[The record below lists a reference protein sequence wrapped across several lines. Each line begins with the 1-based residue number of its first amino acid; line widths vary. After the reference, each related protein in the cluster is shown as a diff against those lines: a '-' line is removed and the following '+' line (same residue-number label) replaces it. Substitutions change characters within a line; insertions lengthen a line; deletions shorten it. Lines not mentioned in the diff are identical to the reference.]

1 MKRTADISDFLQPLR
16 DKPYQAYLSN
26 ALQVADVLDWVLQ
39 QLGKSEVWQ
48 TSFSISE
55 EFIRRLFFIEKSG
68 LVTKFNLVLDHK
80 ATNKT
85 LKLWAFITQV
95 INTTYLADNHSKVLL
110 VRSQKGEVVS
120 IITSQNLTRGNRCES
135 AVVTTDLDIFRTL
148 HAQIQ
153 DLITIP
159 AEVLRSDIAD
169 RTTEVSQ
176 RYLRGKAASK
186 VKLHHQE
193 MMLAQVGSPLAIENA
208 HRNLLDMEDDE

>member
-1 MKRTADISDFLQPLR
+1 MRRNADIGDYLKPIR
-16 DKPYQAYLSN
+16 EKPYQAYLSN
-26 ALQVADVLDWVLQ
+26 ALQVADILDWVLK

-55 EFIRRLFFIEKSG
+55 EFIRRLYFIEKSG

-110 VRSQKGEVVS
+110 VKSERGEMVS

-135 AVVTTDLDIFRTL
+135 AVITTDNDIFNTL
-148 HAQIQ
+148 HSQIQ
-153 DLITIP
+153 DLITNHSVP
-159 AEVLRSDIAD
+159 LNELFRRRIAAD
-169 RTTEVSQ
+169 
-176 RYLRGKAASK
+176 
-186 VKLHHQE
+186 
-193 MMLAQVGSPLAIENA
+193 
-208 HRNLLDMEDDE
+208 